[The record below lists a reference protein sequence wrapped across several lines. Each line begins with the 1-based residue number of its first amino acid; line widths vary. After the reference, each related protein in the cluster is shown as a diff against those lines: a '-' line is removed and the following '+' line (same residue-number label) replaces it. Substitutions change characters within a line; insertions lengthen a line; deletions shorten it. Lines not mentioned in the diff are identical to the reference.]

1 MKRKQAREIMA
12 SGGELSFDSER
23 YTKATLQESPTL
35 LYNNLTADE
44 RTVAYVHMNEALMVP
59 IASALSGDTVEKN
72 PIFFPESVSSVYQ
85 VRLVTLGAES
95 FFVLATANGVQI
107 FDGNG
112 KQMMHTHPLPE
123 GKTVLTS
130 SGAEMANHARG
141 ICSSCTADGRAQICV
156 GSAAGNV
163 FVIEYDG
170 SRFRTSTT
178 LQVRENTTTPPP
190 RRNVSSSAR
199 APRSLPRGSPS
210 LPKK

>member
-1 MKRKQAREIMA
+1 MA

-112 KQMMHTHPLPE
+112 KQMML
-123 GKTVLTS
+123 
-130 SGAEMANHARG
+130 
-141 ICSSCTADGRAQICV
+141 
-156 GSAAGNV
+156 
-163 FVIEYDG
+163 
-170 SRFRTSTT
+170 
-178 LQVRENTTTPPP
+178 
-190 RRNVSSSAR
+190 
-199 APRSLPRGSPS
+199 SLIHI
-210 LPKK
+210 